1 MQPDHLVKKRV
12 SEEKLAGVIVDPKA
26 IVGRRLNTEKEAG
39 SIFRGQDFVADAQPR
54 LATSVPEGRVVYTLP
69 IDKQQMN
76 FLGQLR
82 NGDRFDVLLTEKSG
96 RVGALATDVI
106 LIGMM
111 RDQRPPPEPQGR
123 SAITALTGT
132 DPQKDKPST
141 DMALLAIDPRFAFGL
156 ASAQSGAGKLSFVVH
171 GHRDVESGNRLSV
184 LPSSATRK
192 VELYSGLQKKQV
204 EVLR

>member
-1 MQPDHLVKKRV
+1 M
-12 SEEKLAGVIVDPKA
+12 DPK
-26 IVGRRLNTEKEAG
+26 
-39 SIFRGQDFVADAQPR
+39 PR

-69 IDKQQMN
+69 VDKQQMN
-76 FLGQLR
+76 YLGQLR
-82 NGDRFDVLLTEKSG
+82 NGDRFDVLLTERTG
-96 RVGALATDVI
+96 RVRALATDVI

-123 SAITALTGT
+123 AAITALTGT
-132 DPQKDKPST
+132 DPQKDKPAT

>member
-1 MQPDHLVKKRV
+1 M
-12 SEEKLAGVIVDPKA
+12 
-26 IVGRRLNTEKEAG
+26 
-39 SIFRGQDFVADAQPR
+39 
-54 LATSVPEGRVVYTLP
+54 VYTLP
-69 IDKQQMN
+69 VDKQQMN
-76 FLGQLR
+76 YLGQLR
-82 NGDRFDVLLTEKSG
+82 NGDRFDVLLTEGTG
-96 RVGALATDVI
+96 RVRALATDVI

-123 SAITALTGT
+123 AAITALTGT
-132 DPQKDKPST
+132 DPQKDKPAT

-171 GHRDVESGNRLSV
+171 GHKDVESGKRLSV